1 MLEALLLGLW
11 KPRWIW
17 HIYYSE
23 VICSHGCLLNFH
35 PTLAGSLMWWYV
47 AAVLNISSLKS
58 SHLQGT
64 HPENHFILRGWSGN
78 NISNTCLSLNYT
90 FLSWGLLLGDTGLK
104 RTSLGHSKYHR
115 CPASLCYTRNDVFLP
130 GTTHFGKDREYLWLD
145 LKTKSHK
152 ADYSTCP
159 EMKL

>member
-11 KPRWIW
+11 KPWWIW

-23 VICSHGCLLNFH
+23 VICSQGCLLNFQ
-35 PTLAGSLMWWYV
+35 PALAGSLMWWRV
-47 AAVLNISSLKS
+47 ATVLDISSLKS

-64 HPENHFILRGWSGN
+64 HAENHFILRGWSRN
-78 NISNTCLSLNYT
+78 KISNTCLSLNYT

-104 RTSLGHSKYHR
+104 GPSVGQPKHHR
-115 CPASLCYTRNDVFLP
+115 CPASLHYTRNNLFLP
-130 GTTHFGKDREYLWLD
+130 GTTHFGKYGEYLRLD
-145 LKTKSHK
+145 LEAKSHK